1 MKLKYLKWVLHLRQ
15 PGFDAHQNNFY
26 VKKEIIFRTSVLKK
40 TQQTRQTTQEHLSLK
55 NRFVPIGIASC
66 VKILRMP
73 QNMPQYFVNISAYTK
88 YEKNCNIGPQTLDQ
102 LSVNNQVLRISLLR
116 FLNQ

>member
-1 MKLKYLKWVLHLRQ
+1 
-15 PGFDAHQNNFY
+15 
-26 VKKEIIFRTSVLKK
+26 
-40 TQQTRQTTQEHLSLK
+40 
-55 NRFVPIGIASC
+55 
-66 VKILRMP
+66 
-73 QNMPQYFVNISAYTK
+73 MPQYFVNISAYTK

>member
-55 NRFVPIGIASC
+55 YRFVPIMCQYNKNAPKYASIFC
-66 VKILRMP
+66 QHFSLYKIR
-73 QNMPQYFVNISAYTK
+73 
-88 YEKNCNIGPQTLDQ
+88 KNCNIGPQTLDQ